1 MLAAGCAAV
10 GEDYRQPRAA
20 VAESWSR
27 DSRPGS
33 VSLEQWWIV
42 FGDERLAQLIERARA
57 SNLDLEAAASSVRE
71 ARAALGASR
80 AALAPSLDAS
90 LGASRSRQSLES
102 RAGAPFFGHRE
113 SSLFDV
119 GFDARWELDVFGG
132 LRRDVEAAE
141 ADLGS
146 VEEAHRGVLV
156 SLTAETARAYLELCG
171 LRRKLRIVRDRVEM
185 QSQLAEIVSVRAR
198 AGVASDLDAARADA
212 QVASGRAE
220 IPALEAR
227 IAEREHA
234 LAVLLGLPPR
244 DASAEF
250 GDASVTP
257 VADVALALGQP
268 ADLLRRRP
276 DLRAA
281 ERRCAAASARAAS
294 AFAARYPRVSLG
306 AGFGWLA
313 NETGDLFRS
322 SSVAASIG
330 PSISLPLFDAGL
342 RRARF
347 EAATERENQAVLAYQ
362 DAVLAAAKEV
372 EDALSGLAGATERR
386 ATLRTAVESQ
396 TRAATY
402 SLDLYSSG
410 VVDFLT
416 VLDAEREL
424 YALQDQLAASET
436 DCALQVVALAKS
448 FGGGWDPQRLPSV
461 AEVGAP
467 R

>member
-1 MLAAGCAAV
+1 
-10 GEDYRQPRAA
+10 
-20 VAESWSR
+20 
-27 DSRPGS
+27 
-33 VSLEQWWIV
+33 
-42 FGDERLAQLIERARA
+42 
-57 SNLDLEAAASSVRE
+57 
-71 ARAALGASR
+71 
-80 AALAPSLDAS
+80 
-90 LGASRSRQSLES
+90 
-102 RAGAPFFGHRE
+102 
-113 SSLFDV
+113 
-119 GFDARWELDVFGG
+119 
-132 LRRDVEAAE
+132 
-141 ADLGS
+141 
-146 VEEAHRGVLV
+146 
-156 SLTAETARAYLELCG
+156 
-171 LRRKLRIVRDRVEM
+171 
-185 QSQLAEIVSVRAR
+185 
-198 AGVASDLDAARADA
+198 
-212 QVASGRAE
+212 VASGRAE